1 MCEGRKMIRECV
13 ECQHK
18 QIGYSDRDGDACEE
32 CRGYTDPKGWG
43 MSNEE
48 VKTAVEL
55 FKS

>member
-1 MCEGRKMIRECV
+1 MIRECV